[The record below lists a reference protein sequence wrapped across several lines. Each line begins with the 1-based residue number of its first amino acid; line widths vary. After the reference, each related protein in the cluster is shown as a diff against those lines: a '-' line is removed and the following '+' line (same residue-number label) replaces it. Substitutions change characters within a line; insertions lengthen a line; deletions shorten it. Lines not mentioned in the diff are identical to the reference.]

1 MPRVS
6 RHARSQRRRGLPAIG
21 VLVALALIAGAGVA
35 AAAATGLWPD
45 GGTAA
50 APVTT
55 PVSPSAS
62 PTPTPTPSPSP
73 PPDAVLTLVAAG
85 DVLPHEGVVADA
97 RTADGY
103 DFAPEM
109 APVQDWIAG
118 ADLAICHMEVPVA
131 PDGTKPSGYPLFAAP
146 AALVPDL
153 KKVGWDGCST
163 ASNHSVDRGEAGLTA
178 TLDAF
183 DAAGLGHAGTARTA
197 AEAADIQMYEF
208 QREGQT
214 VTIAHIAATYG
225 TNGMPV
231 PADYSVNLINTDRI
245 IADAKAARAAGA
257 DLVVV
262 SLHCCVE
269 YVSEPAA
276 EQVAV
281 AQALADSGEVDLV
294 IGHHAHVPQ
303 PIAHLT
309 GGPDGT
315 GMWVAYGL
323 GNFISNQGAHCCTAR
338 TDSGLILEA
347 TIRKPVDGPARVESV
362 GWTAVTVDLTD
373 GHKVEPLSAL
383 AAAGAGVGSL
393 SPAEVKARH
402 DRVTA
407 VVGDAA
413 PELLAPPVPS
423 GTGPVEERV
432 TPPATNASTEPAGST
447 STAATT
453 G

>member
-6 RHARSQRRRGLPAIG
+6 RHARSQRHRGLPAIG
-21 VLVALALIAGAGVA
+21 VLVALVLTAGAGA
-35 AAAATGLWPD
+35 AAGAAMGLWPD
-45 GGTAA
+45 GGVVA
-50 APVTT
+50 APVPATT
-55 PVSPSAS
+55 GPTSSPSPTS
-62 PTPTPTPSPSP
+62 TPTPTP

-85 DVLPHEGVVADA
+85 DVLPHQGVVADA
-97 RTADGY
+97 RAGDGY
-103 DFAPEM
+103 DFTPEM

-163 ASNHSVDRGEAGLTA
+163 ASNHSADRGEAGITA

-197 AEAADIQMYEF
+197 AEAADIQMYTF

-262 SLHCCVE
+262 SVHCCVE
-269 YVSEPAA
+269 YVSEPTA

-281 AQALADSGEVDLV
+281 AQTLADSGEVDLL

-338 TDSGLILEA
+338 TDSGLIIEA
-347 TIRKPVDGPARVESV
+347 TIRKPVDGPARVESL
-362 GWTAVTVDLTD
+362 GWTAVTVDLAD

-383 AAAGAGVGSL
+383 AAAGTGVGSL
-393 SPAEVKARH
+393 SAAEVTARH
-402 DRVTA
+402 GRVVA

-413 PELLAPPVPS
+413 PELLTPPVAS
-423 GTGPVEERV
+423 GTPPVEERV
-432 TPPATNASTEPAGST
+432 PAPTTTDSG
-447 STAATT
+447 AT

>member
-1 MPRVS
+1 VS
-6 RHARSQRRRGLPAIG
+6 RHARSERRRGLPAIG
-21 VLVALALIAGAGVA
+21 VLVAVALTAGAGVA

-45 GGTAA
+45 GGTVAA
-50 APVTT
+50 DT
-55 PVSPSAS
+55 PSPSISPTASPS
-62 PTPTPTPSPSP
+62 PTPTPTPTP

-85 DVLPHEGVVADA
+85 DVLPHLGVVQDA

-103 DFAPEM
+103 DFTREM
-109 APVQDWIAG
+109 APVDSWIAG

-131 PDGTKPSGYPLFAAP
+131 PDGVKPSGYPLFGAP

-153 KKVGWDGCST
+153 KKAGWDGCST
-163 ASNHSVDRGEAGLTA
+163 ASNHSVDRGEAGLKA

-197 AEAADIQMYEF
+197 AEAAEIQMYEF

-214 VTIAHIAATYG
+214 VTIAHISATYG

-262 SLHCCVE
+262 SIHCCVE
-269 YVSEPAA
+269 YSSEPAA
-276 EQVAV
+276 EQVEV
-281 AQALADSGEVDLV
+281 AQTLADSGVVDLM

-338 TDSGLILEA
+338 TDSGLIFEA

-362 GWTAVTVDLTD
+362 GWTAVTVDLAD

-383 AAAGAGVGSL
+383 AAAGEGVGSL
-393 SPAEVKARH
+393 SAAEVKARH
-402 DRVTA
+402 DRVVA

-413 PELLAPPVPS
+413 PELLTPPEPS
-423 GTGPVEERV
+423 GTPPVEKRV
-432 TPPATNASTEPAGST
+432 TPPAADATPSGTTGATE
-447 STAATT
+447 AATT

>member
-1 MPRVS
+1 M
-6 RHARSQRRRGLPAIG
+6 
-21 VLVALALIAGAGVA
+21 
-35 AAAATGLWPD
+35 
-45 GGTAA
+45 
-50 APVTT
+50 
-55 PVSPSAS
+55 
-62 PTPTPTPSPSP
+62 
-73 PPDAVLTLVAAG
+73 LTLVAAG

-103 DFAPEM
+103 DFTGEV
-109 APVQDWIAG
+109 APVRDWIAG

-131 PDGTKPSGYPLFAAP
+131 PDGVKPSGYPLFGAP

-163 ASNHSVDRGEAGLTA
+163 ASNHSADRGEAGLKA

-208 QREGQT
+208 GREGQT

-245 IADAKAARAAGA
+245 IADATAARAAGA

-262 SLHCCVE
+262 SIHCCVE
-269 YVSEPAA
+269 YVSEPTA

-303 PIAHLT
+303 PIAHLA

-338 TDSGLILEA
+338 TDSGLIFEA

-393 SPAEVKARH
+393 SAAEVKARH
-402 DRVTA
+402 DRVIA

-413 PELLAPPVPS
+413 PELLTAPVPS
-423 GTGPVEERV
+423 GTPPVEERV
-432 TPPATNASTEPAGST
+432 TPPVPAAPASTDTTATG
-447 STAATT
+447 AAT

>member
-6 RHARSQRRRGLPAIG
+6 RHARSERRRGLPAIG
-21 VLVALALIAGAGVA
+21 VLVALTLTAGAAVT

-45 GGTAA
+45 GGTVVAG
-50 APVTT
+50 P
-55 PVSPSAS
+55 SPSSTSSRDPSPS
-62 PTPTPTPSPSP
+62 PTPTPTP

-97 RTADGY
+97 RTKDGY
-103 DFAPEM
+103 DFTGEM

-131 PDGTKPSGYPLFAAP
+131 PNGKPSGYPLFGAP

-153 KKVGWDGCST
+153 RRVGWDGCST
-163 ASNHSVDRGEAGLTA
+163 ASNHSMDRGEAGVTA

-197 AEAADIQMYEF
+197 AEAAEIQMYQFE
-208 QREGQT
+208 REGQT
-214 VTIAHIAATYG
+214 VTIAHISATYG

-231 PADYSVNLINTDRI
+231 PAVYDVNLINTDRI

-262 SLHCCVE
+262 SIHCCVE

-323 GNFISNQGAHCCTAR
+323 GNFISNQGAHCCTAK
-338 TDSGLILEA
+338 TDSGLVFEA

-362 GWTAVTVDLTD
+362 GWTAVTVDLAD

-383 AAAGAGVGSL
+383 AAAGTGVGSL
-393 SPAEVKARH
+393 SAAEVKARH
-402 DRVTA
+402 DRVLA

-413 PELLAPPVPS
+413 PELLTPPVPS
-423 GTGPVEERV
+423 GTPPVEERV
-432 TPPATNASTEPAGST
+432 TPPAPTQSSTAT
-447 STAATT
+447 STAAAS

>member
-6 RHARSQRRRGLPAIG
+6 RHARTQRRRGLPAIG

-55 PVSPSAS
+55 PASPSAS
-62 PTPTPTPSPSP
+62 PTPTPTPSPTP

-131 PDGTKPSGYPLFAAP
+131 PAGTKPSGYPLFAAP

-153 KKVGWDGCST
+153 KTVGWDGCST

-208 QREGQT
+208 QREGHT

-245 IADAKAARAAGA
+245 VADAKAARAAGA

-413 PELLAPPVPS
+413 PELLVPPVPS

-447 STAATT
+447 STAATS